1 MPELPEVETVRRTVL
16 PRVQGL
22 RIDKTQVRE
31 SRLRSAVNKKRLAGF
46 TEGRAIVDVR
56 RRSKYLLFDLEGGGV
71 LLVHLGMTGRL
82 RFVPRAEAFLKH
94 DHVVFALSN
103 GLEMRFNDARRFGM
117 VDAFSKD
124 TEATHKSLRHLG
136 VEPLSDELTPERF
149 AELARGSKKP
159 IKNFLM
165 DGTKVVGVGNIYACE
180 ALHLAHIHPLKPAG
194 KLDAKKWKVLTHEV
208 RQVLDRAIVK
218 GGTTLRD
225 FVDAEGVTGSYATRL
240 LCYGR
245 EGEACRCGRGRIRRI
260 VTTGRSTFF
269 CGACQR

>member
-16 PRVQGL
+16 PRVKGL
-22 RIDKTQVRE
+22 RIVTAKVRE
-31 SRLRSAVNKKRLAGF
+31 GRLRSAVNKKRLVDI
-46 TEGRAIVDVR
+46 TEGRAVVDVR
-56 RRSKYLLFDLEGGGV
+56 RRAKYLLFDLSGGGV

-82 RFVPRAEAFLKH
+82 RFVAADEPFLKH

-117 VDAFSKD
+117 VEAFAKD
-124 TEATHKSLRHLG
+124 DEATHKSLAHLG
-136 VEPLSDELTPERF
+136 LEPLSDELTPERF
-149 AELARGSKKP
+149 AELARGSTKP

-180 ALHLAHIHPLKPAG
+180 ALHLARINPLKPAG
-194 KLDAKKWKVLTHEV
+194 KLDKQKWQLLTRHV
-208 RQVLDRAIVK
+208 REVLDRAIVK

-225 FVDAEGVTGSYATRL
+225 FVDAEGVSGSYATRL
-240 LCYGR
+240 TCYGR
-245 EGEACRCGRGRIRRI
+245 EGEPCDCGRGHIKRI
-260 VTTGRSTFF
+260 VTAGRSTFY